1 MTGIIIRALSGFYDV
16 DCGSGEETRC
26 RARGKF
32 RYTKE
37 SPLVGDR
44 VEITPTE
51 PGCGRLDKVLERRN
65 AFERPAVANMDQ
77 MVIIISEAIPVTDPF
92 LVDRIATLAELKNCE
107 PVIVVNKCDLASGDT
122 LYETY
127 QKSGFKTLKVSAATG
142 EGIDQLAGLISG
154 KVNVFT
160 GNSGVGKSS
169 ILNALDPNVKIP
181 TGEVS
186 EKLGR
191 GRHTTRHV
199 ELFRLSC
206 GAIVADTPGFSS
218 FDTDCPELWDK
229 EGLAKGFRDFRPY
242 LDGCRF
248 VGCAHVK
255 EKGCTVIKAR
265 KNGEIVKSRHDSYI
279 RLYEAA
285 KEHKSWEE
293 DKRKQP

>member
-16 DCGSGEETRC
+16 DCGGEVIRC

-51 PGCGRLDKVLERRN
+51 PGAGRLDKILERKN
-65 AFERPAVANMDQ
+65 AFERPAVANMEQ
-77 MVIIISEAIPVTDPF
+77 MVIIVSEAIPVTDPF
-92 LVDRIATLAELKNCE
+92 LIDRVAALAEMNHCE
-107 PVIVVNKCDLASGDT
+107 PVVVVNKCDLAAGQT
-122 LYETY
+122 LYDIY
-127 QKSGFKTLKVSAATG
+127 RKVGYRTIRTSAITG
-142 EGIDQLAGLISG
+142 EGVEKLKAVLEN
-154 KVNVFT
+154 KVSVLT

-169 ILNALDPNVKIP
+169 LLNAIDPTVQIP

-199 ELFRLSC
+199 ELFRM
-206 GAIVADTPGFSS
+206 GENAIIADTPGFSS
-218 FDTDCPELWDK
+218 FDTETPELLDK
-229 EGLAKGFRDFRPY
+229 ELLATAFREFRPY
-242 LDGCRF
+242 LGECRF

-255 EKGCTVIKAR
+255 EKGCAVLKA
-265 KNGEIVKSRHDSYI
+265 KKAGEVLKSRHDSYV
-279 RLYEAA
+279 RLYQAA
-285 KEHKSWEE
+285 KEFKAWE
-293 DKRKQP
+293 K

>member
-16 DCGSGEETRC
+16 DCGGEEIRC

-37 SPLVGDR
+37 TPLVGDR

-51 PGCGRLDKVLERRN
+51 PGTGRLDKLLERKN
-65 AFERPAVANMDQ
+65 AFQRPAVANMDQ
-77 MVIIISEAIPVTDPF
+77 MVIIVSGAIPVTEPF
-92 LVDRIATLAELKNCE
+92 LVDRIAALAELKNCE
-107 PVIVVNKCDLASGDT
+107 PVIVVNKCDLNPGDE
-122 LYETY
+122 LYEIY
-127 QKSGFKTLKVSAATG
+127 QSAGFQTLRVSAVTG
-142 EGIDQLAGLISG
+142 HGMEELRSAIAD

-169 ILNALDPNVKIP
+169 ILNALDPKMRIP

-199 ELFRLSC
+199 ELFRLAN

-218 FDTDCPELWDK
+218 FDTECPELWDK
-229 EGLAKGFRDFRPY
+229 EHLAYGFREFRPY
-242 LDGCRF
+242 LNDCRY
-248 VGCAHVK
+248 VGCSHVK
-255 EKGCTVIKAR
+255 EKGCAVLKAR
-265 KNGEIVKSRHDSYI
+265 KAGDILRSRHESYI
-279 RLYEAA
+279 RLYNAA
-285 KEHKSWEE
+285 KEHKPWEE
-293 DKRKQP
+293 EKAKQR

>member
-16 DCGSGEETRC
+16 DCGGEVIRC

-51 PGCGRLDKVLERRN
+51 PGTGRLDKILERTN
-65 AFERPAVANMDQ
+65 SFERPAVANMEQ
-77 MVIIISEAIPVTDPF
+77 MVIIVSEAIPVTDPF
-92 LVDRIATLAELKNCE
+92 LVDRVAALAEMNHCE
-107 PVIVVNKCDLASGDT
+107 PIVVVNKCDLAEGET
-122 LYETY
+122 LTSIYRQVGYRTIR
-127 QKSGFKTLKVSAATG
+127 TSAVTG
-142 EGIDQLAGLISG
+142 EGVEELKATLEG
-154 KVNVFT
+154 KVSVLT

-169 ILNALDPNVKIP
+169 LLNAMDPNVKIP

-199 ELFRLSC
+199 ELFRLGE
-206 GAIVADTPGFSS
+206 GAIIADTPGFSS
-218 FDTDCPELWDK
+218 FDTDTPELLDK
-229 EGLAKGFRDFRPY
+229 ETLATAFREFRPY
-242 LDGCRF
+242 LGECRF

-255 EKGCTVIKAR
+255 EKGCAVLKA
-265 KNGEIVKSRHDSYI
+265 KKAGAILKSRHDSYV
-279 RLYEAA
+279 RLYQAA
-285 KEHKSWEE
+285 KEHKEWE
-293 DKRKQP
+293 K